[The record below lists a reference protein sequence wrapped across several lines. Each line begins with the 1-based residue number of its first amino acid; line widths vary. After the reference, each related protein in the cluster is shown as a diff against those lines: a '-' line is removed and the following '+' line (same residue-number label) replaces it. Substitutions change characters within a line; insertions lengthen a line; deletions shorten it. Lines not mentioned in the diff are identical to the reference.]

1 MTGLILATGIEA
13 EPLVERLGARKPA
26 DGPCQTYQFP
36 GGVIVVSGMG
46 KRAAAAAAERL
57 IVEHRVEAVVNVGIC
72 GALIDRLAP
81 GTLVRVAEAIDGDSD
96 PAEAIP
102 CDGGAW
108 AHLPPVRLVSVDEAV
123 FEDDRRAALGA
134 RGDVVDMEGAA
145 IARVCREH
153 QIPLHALKGVTD
165 LAGPGGKLDI
175 KKNIA
180 DVATELAEIV
190 AAGLPRKSRKR
201 GQATFL
207 PRKVACPLFR
217 SLQFVKIEHSVFS
230 LPLLFAGAW
239 LGAGRRWPSLA
250 VLALIAVAGVGARTL
265 GMAMNRILD
274 RRLDALNPRTAA
286 RELPGGRMSLAPAWG
301 VAAAGLAVYLAAC
314 AALGPVCLALSPA
327 PAAGLIVYSLLKRFT
342 SLCHFGIG
350 LCMALAPLG
359 AFVAASGGIRF
370 GPEALLLAAFAFCW
384 ISGFDIVYAILDIDS
399 DGRTGVRS
407 IPAALGARGA
417 EIVSAVVH
425 VPALAALVW
434 LWWSLGA
441 GAMAGV
447 ALAVAAGGLAM
458 GHWTR
463 IPVGKRFFPVS
474 AIAGVAGALVP
485 LLGGL
490 R

>member
-1 MTGLILATGIEA
+1 MIGLILATQREA
-13 EPLVERLGARKPA
+13 QPLIDALDAKPVIGAPVEL
-26 DGPCQTYQFP
+26 YHFP
-36 GGVIVVSGMG
+36 NTPSRPEGVIVVSGMG
-46 KRAAAAAAERL
+46 KARAA
-57 IVEHRVEAVVNVGIC
+57 EATEYIIDRRGVTDVVSVGIC
-72 GALIDRLAP
+72 GALSERFRP
-81 GTLVRVAEAIDGDSD
+81 GALLRITAAIDGDHIEDADAVSC
-96 PAEAIP
+96 E
-102 CDGGAW
+102 GAKW
-108 AHLPPVRLVSVDEAV
+108 ASLPSARLATVDEPV
-123 FEDDRRAALGA
+123 FEAGRRTKLADCA
-134 RGDVVDMEGAA
+134 DVVDMEGLAVAA
-145 IARVCREH
+145 VCRR
-153 QIPLHALKGVTD
+153 LGAGVSMLKGVSD
-165 LAGPGGKLDI
+165 LADHSGKADI
-175 KKNIA
+175 QANIDSVSA
-180 DVATELAEIV
+180 ALATAVVEGLTAPAPTSSGLA
-190 AAGLPRKSRKR
+190 
-201 GQATFL
+201 
-207 PRKVACPLFR
+207 KVLRFAK
-217 SLQFVKIEHSVFS
+217 VEHSVFS